1 MNADITNELPA
12 IHTPPP
18 PALRTPMTP
27 VKTAT
32 LDDLRRRI
40 RELAAV
46 QAALLPDA
54 DCVTVVSELTIITA
68 QLDAARRELS
78 AFCDEHRSS
87 R

>member
-1 MNADITNELPA
+1 MSSTKPA
-12 IHTPPP
+12 T
-18 PALRTPMTP
+18 
-27 VKTAT
+27 T

-54 DCVTVVSELTIITA
+54 DCVSVVSELTVITG

-78 AFCDEHRSS
+78 AYRNGRDR
-87 R
+87 